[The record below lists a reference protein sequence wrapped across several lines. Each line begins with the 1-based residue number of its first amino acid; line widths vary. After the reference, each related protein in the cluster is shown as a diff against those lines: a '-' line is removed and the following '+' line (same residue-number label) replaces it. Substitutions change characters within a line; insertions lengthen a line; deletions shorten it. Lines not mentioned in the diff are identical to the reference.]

1 MDEQLS
7 TTPDSEPEEHVCR
20 DPREHRPPAKPHTD
34 SRKLAC
40 THNKSQRNKLRQ
52 RARDDKL
59 AALIGTY

>member
-1 MDEQLS
+1 MVEQLS

-20 DPREHRPPAKPHTD
+20 DPREHRAPAKPHTGPP
-34 SRKLAC
+34 KLAG